1 MCWASR
7 QVLYVCNPHL
17 FHSTNSLHVISPP
30 FTVEVRHREAEELT
44 SGHTADNVDPGLM
57 PGMAGSLCA
66 LEYSI
71 QCILTASTL
80 VLLKFVF
87 LFLSLSA

>member
-1 MCWASR
+1 MGLITYKR
-7 QVLYVCNPHL
+7 K
-17 FHSTNSLHVISPP
+17 I
-30 FTVEVRHREAEELT
+30 REAEELT
-44 SGHTADNVDPGLM
+44 SGHTADKVDPGLM